1 MNELLVYGVGSLMI
15 CFAVLTFILYRVPN
29 DIFPEEYE
37 FHLDPFWY
45 IIGIMFLG
53 CSVVYIVFPTF
64 PDMIHPY
71 RYLNLFLPFVFAT
84 LLYLV
89 YIFGNELSINLVTF
103 ALALVVCYLQPDDFQ
118 LFPDKLAPWQ
128 DKLVIALFL
137 FVLSR
142 GLGLLNGLPAIASMQ
157 FSAVMISAAL
167 MAYFGALPQILGVIA
182 LTLLGCML
190 AFSFFSWPPE
200 RLIIS
205 HGGFSSLGFVMGCF
219 MLTSS
224 TEFAD
229 ASMCIAASYLFT
241 EVGISFYNHYLCR
254 DQADYLYMSTSYYRT
269 SQDEQYTLGVARGI
283 LKILV
288 IDVVLSVM
296 QIAAISRLSLIV
308 FSIAL
313 NLWLL
318 SILSGD
324 TSPED
329 VMSLTKWSKKAIKG
343 FFSKSPKEK

>member
-1 MNELLVYGVGSLMI
+1 MSELLVYGVGSLMI

-45 IIGIMFLG
+45 IITVMFLG
-53 CSVVYIVFPTF
+53 CSIVYFVFPKF

-71 RYLNLFLPFVFAT
+71 HYLNLLLPFVFAT

-89 YIFGNELSINLVTF
+89 YIFGNEWTINLLTF
-103 ALALVVCYLQPDDFQ
+103 GLALVICYLQPDDFQ
-118 LFPDKLAPWQ
+118 LFGDKLPPWQ
-128 DKLVIALFL
+128 DKLAVAFLL
-137 FVLSR
+137 FVISR

-157 FSAVMISAAL
+157 FSAVMISGAL

-190 AFSFFSWPPE
+190 AFCFFSWPPE

-205 HGGFSSLGFVMGCF
+205 HGGFSSLGFIMGCF

-229 ASMCIAASYLFT
+229 APMCIAASYLFT
-241 EVGISFYNHYLCR
+241 EIGISFYNHYMCR
-254 DQADYLYMSTSYYRT
+254 DQSDYLYMSTSYYKT

-288 IDVVLSVM
+288 INVVLSVL

-308 FSIAL
+308 FSFAL

-324 TSPED
+324 TNPED

-343 FFSKSPKEK
+343 FFSKSQKEK